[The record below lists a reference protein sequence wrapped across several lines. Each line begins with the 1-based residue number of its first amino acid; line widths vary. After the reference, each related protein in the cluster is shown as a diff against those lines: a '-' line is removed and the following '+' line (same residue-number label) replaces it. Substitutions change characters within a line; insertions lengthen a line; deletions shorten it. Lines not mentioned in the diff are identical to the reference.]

1 LISLSEKFVEVK
13 IFEVVSLVTPFGPVP
28 ALLLEDNQ
36 ERILPVI
43 IGREVANSIKSFLEG
58 KEEQPVDIWSLAY
71 NVLSIYEGEVKQ
83 VMIHDLKE
91 KRFLA
96 KMILSVKGKDV
107 ELEGR
112 PSDTI
117 SFAIRAKKPILV
129 SEKIMNEVSV
139 PKSQLKSEPKRKEQ
153 D

>member
-1 LISLSEKFVEVK
+1 LSEKFVEVK

>member
-1 LISLSEKFVEVK
+1 MSEKFVEVK

-43 IGREVANSIKSFLEG
+43 IGREVANSIKSFLEE

-71 NVLSIYEGEVKQ
+71 NILSIYEGEVKQ

-96 KMILSVKGKDV
+96 KMILNVKGKDV

-117 SFAIRAKKPILV
+117 SLAIRAKKPILV

-153 D
+153 N

>member
-1 LISLSEKFVEVK
+1 MSEKYVEVK

-28 ALLLEDNQ
+28 ALLLEDDR

-58 KEEQPVDIWSLAY
+58 KEGEPVDIWTLAY
-71 NVLSIYEGEVKQ
+71 NILSIYEGEVKQ
-83 VMIHDLKE
+83 VIIHDLKE

-96 KMILSVKGKDV
+96 KMVLSVKGKDI

-139 PKSQLKSEPKRKEQ
+139 PKSQLKSEPERRE
-153 D
+153 

>member
-1 LISLSEKFVEVK
+1 MSEKFVEVK

>member
-1 LISLSEKFVEVK
+1 MSEKFVEVK

-83 VMIHDLKE
+83 VMIYDLKE

-96 KMILSVKGKDV
+96 KMILNVKGKDV

-153 D
+153 N

>member
-1 LISLSEKFVEVK
+1 MSEKYVEVK

-28 ALLLEDNQ
+28 ALLLEDDR

-58 KEEQPVDIWSLAY
+58 KEGEPVDIWTLAY
-71 NVLSIYEGEVKQ
+71 NILSIYEGEVKQ
-83 VMIHDLKE
+83 VVIHDLKE

-96 KMILSVKGKDV
+96 KMVLSVKGKDI

-129 SEKIMNEVSV
+129 SEKIMSEVSV
-139 PKSQLKSEPKRKEQ
+139 PKSQLKSEPERRG
-153 D
+153 

>member
-1 LISLSEKFVEVK
+1 MSEKFVEVK

-71 NVLSIYEGEVKQ
+71 NILSIYEGEVKQ
-83 VMIHDLKE
+83 VMIHGLKE

-96 KMILSVKGKDV
+96 KMILNVKGKDI

-117 SFAIRAKKPILV
+117 SLAIRAKKPILV

-139 PKSQLKSEPKRKEQ
+139 SKNQLKSEPKRKEQ

>member
-1 LISLSEKFVEVK
+1 LSEKYVEVK

-28 ALLLEDNQ
+28 ALLLEDDR

-58 KEEQPVDIWSLAY
+58 KEGEPVDIWTLAY
-71 NVLSIYEGEVKQ
+71 NILSIYEGEVKQ
-83 VMIHDLKE
+83 VIIHDLKE

-96 KMILSVKGKDV
+96 KMVLSVKGKDI

-139 PKSQLKSEPKRKEQ
+139 PKSQLKSEPERRE
-153 D
+153 

>member
-1 LISLSEKFVEVK
+1 LSEKYVEVK

-28 ALLLEDNQ
+28 ALLLEDDR

-58 KEEQPVDIWSLAY
+58 KEGEPVDIWTLAY
-71 NVLSIYEGEVKQ
+71 NILSIYEGEVKQ
-83 VMIHDLKE
+83 VVIHDLKE

-96 KMILSVKGKDV
+96 KMVLSVKGKDI

-129 SEKIMNEVSV
+129 SEKIMSEVSV
-139 PKSQLKSEPKRKEQ
+139 PKSQLKSEPERRG
-153 D
+153 